1 MTSTSQSTLPIGGTP
16 PPTSA
21 PAFRHHARPRWSRYI
36 ALPLFWLL
44 VMPCSRVF
52 RRSWPR
58 FVSRGV
64 TRFAGRFPAYEP
76 TSHDVLVCSYFKS
89 GTNWTM
95 QIAVQIAYRGRAEFE
110 HIHDVVP
117 WPEMPDRVG
126 FAVPLADGRPQAACP
141 TGLRVIKTHLALD
154 AVPYSSAARYICV
167 VRDPKDVFV
176 SSFHFI
182 RSVALGPAMPSVAS
196 WLDTYLSPDTPHG
209 SWAAHLQSCWRIRDR
224 PNVLF
229 LTYEQMRADLPA
241 AVDKI
246 AALMGVDLSVEER
259 AAVIA
264 QSTFE
269 HMKKIGNRFDPA
281 GAPWASAR
289 GAMMRR
295 GDRGTSGELISAADQ
310 RRIDDYWKSELR
322 KLGSD
327 FPYDE
332 AFAPAS
338 GTSSPP

>member
-1 MTSTSQSTLPIGGTP
+1 LLAAGAPAA
-16 PPTSA
+16 SA
-21 PAFRHHARPRWSRYI
+21 PPFRHRSRRQPFRYVAVALFWILVVPFSKLFPRSWSR
-36 ALPLFWLL
+36 L
-44 VMPCSRVF
+44 
-52 RRSWPR
+52 
-58 FVSRGV
+58 VSRAV
-64 TRFAGRFPAYEP
+64 TRFGSRFPEYEP
-76 TSHDVLVCSYFKS
+76 TPHDVFVCSYFKS

-110 HIHDVVP
+110 HIHDLVP
-117 WPEMPDRVG
+117 WPEMPERVR
-126 FAVPLADGRPQAACP
+126 FAVPLADDRPRAGCP
-141 TGLRVIKTHLALD
+141 SGLRVIKTHLALS

-176 SSFHFI
+176 SGYHFI
-182 RSVALGPAMPSVAS
+182 RSVALGPAMPPVAV
-196 WLDTYLSPDTPHG
+196 WLDAALSPDTPHG
-209 SWAAHLQSCWRIRDR
+209 SWAEHLQSCWRLRDR

-246 AALMGVDLSVEER
+246 AALMGIELTPAER
-259 AAVIA
+259 ASVIA

-269 HMKKIGNRFDPA
+269 HMKNIGDRFDPM
-281 GAPWASAR
+281 GAPWASSR

-295 GDRGTSGELISAADQ
+295 GERGKSGELISAADQ
-310 RRIDDYWKSELR
+310 RRIDDHWRAELR

-332 AFAPAS
+332 AFGP
-338 GTSSPP
+338 G